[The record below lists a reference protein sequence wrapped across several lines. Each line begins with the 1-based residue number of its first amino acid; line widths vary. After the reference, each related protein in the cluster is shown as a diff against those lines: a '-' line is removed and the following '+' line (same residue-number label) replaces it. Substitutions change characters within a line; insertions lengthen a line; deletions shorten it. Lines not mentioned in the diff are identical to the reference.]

1 MNRVFIYAFVPI
13 FLALMLFPAKSFAQ
27 NFLFP
32 SCDSTTTDSAVCQ
45 EQRRGQT
52 HTNNS
57 LYGPN
62 GALTKAVRLYSIV
75 TGIAAVFI
83 MILAGIKLVMASG
96 DPANVK
102 SAKDTILF
110 AVIGLI
116 VAALGAAI
124 VQFVL
129 IRL

>member
-1 MNRVFIYAFVPI
+1 MNKFIVYALI
-13 FLALMLFPAKSFAQ
+13 LLLSALVMFSPKSYAQ

-32 SCDSTTTDSAVCQ
+32 GCDSTTVDSVVCQ
-45 EQRRGQT
+45 EKNKGQT
-52 HTNNS
+52 HTGNS
-57 LYGPN
+57 LYGPS
-62 GALTKAVRLYSIV
+62 GALTKAVRIYSIV
-75 TGIAAVFI
+75 TGVAAVLV

>member
-1 MNRVFIYAFVPI
+1 MNRILAYLIAPV
-13 FLALMLFPAKSFAQ
+13 FLALVLLPARTYGQ

-32 SCDSTTTDSAVCQ
+32 ACDSTTQGSAVCQ
-45 EQRRGQT
+45 EQRKDQT
-52 HTNNS
+52 HTSNS
-57 LYGPN
+57 LYGKN
-62 GALTKAVRLYSIV
+62 GVITKAVRIYSIV

-110 AVIGLI
+110 AFIGLI
-116 VAALGAAI
+116 IAALGGAI

>member
-1 MNRVFIYAFVPI
+1 MKRILLYIIIPAFLGLP
-13 FLALMLFPAKSFAQ
+13 FLAATGFAQNLFPA
-27 NFLFP
+27 
-32 SCDSTTTDSAVCQ
+32 CDGTTVDSAICQ

-52 HTNNS
+52 HQDNR

-62 GALTKAVRLYSIV
+62 GVITKVVRIYSIV
-75 TGIAAVFI
+75 TGIAAVFV
-83 MILAGIKLVMASG
+83 MILAGIKLVLASG

-102 SAKDTILF
+102 SAKDTVLF

>member
-1 MNRVFIYAFVPI
+1 MNRLLFYILIPA
-13 FLALMLFPAKSFAQ
+13 FLALPFLPIKSYAQ

-32 SCDSTTTDSAVCQ
+32 ACDSTTTDSAVCQ
-45 EQRRGQT
+45 EQRRSQT

-57 LYGPN
+57 IYGPN
-62 GALTKAVRLYSIV
+62 GALTKAVRIYSIV

-110 AVIGLI
+110 AAIGLI